1 MNTDGEI
8 FFMSVAW
15 IMIARRFS
23 ARTSETIELNVLNLA
38 KEWKKVN
45 IKLKK
50 NMKIKENME
59 NTFRKVVTSTNLTN
73 MTPKQ
78 QKKWRKWL
86 NDFEKRIE
94 RFEKEINKMKKQRN
108 EINNKGKIS
117 AKRSKISTNSL
128 KKIADNLNIK

>member
-1 MNTDGEI
+1 MTRVGVTNRTP
-8 FFMSVAW
+8 
-15 IMIARRFS
+15 

-78 QKKWRKWL
+78 QQKWRKWL

-94 RFEKEINKMKKQRN
+94 RFNKEINKMKKKRN

-128 KKIADNLNIK
+128 KKIANNLNIK

>member
-1 MNTDGEI
+1 
-8 FFMSVAW
+8 MSRVGVTN
-15 IMIARRFS
+15 RTP

-86 NDFEKRIE
+86 NDFEKRME

-108 EINNKGKIS
+108 QDTG
-117 AKRSKISTNSL
+117 
-128 KKIADNLNIK
+128 

>member
-1 MNTDGEI
+1 
-8 FFMSVAW
+8 MSRVGVTN
-15 IMIARRFS
+15 RTP

-78 QKKWRKWL
+78 QQKWRKWL
-86 NDFEKRIE
+86 NDFEKRIK

-128 KKIADNLNIK
+128 KKIANNLNIK

>member
-1 MNTDGEI
+1 
-8 FFMSVAW
+8 MSRVGVTN
-15 IMIARRFS
+15 RTP

-78 QKKWRKWL
+78 QQKWRKWL

-94 RFEKEINKMKKQRN
+94 RFNKEINKMKKKRN

-128 KKIADNLNIK
+128 KKIANNLNIK